1 MLFIFLIEVES
12 FKSLELNDLVRSFQA
27 SDLDDTLRRL
37 KKWNKTTDN
46 MKLMILLNSDYIVDL
61 PKVFTC
67 TYKLKMMMKYTLI

>member
-27 SDLDDTLRRL
+27 PDLDDTLRRL
-37 KKWNKTTDN
+37 KKWNKTTEN

-61 PKVFTC
+61 PKVFT
-67 TYKLKMMMKYTLI
+67 YKLKMMMKYTLI